1 MLIPLGGTT
10 VDSTSAQWGGSGVR
24 RGPAHKAAPAV
35 ARRLA
40 ETAAGT
46 EAAGRVA
53 DVLLMF
59 TQGPAAL
66 GVSEISRDLGLSK
79 AVVHRILQ
87 SLASRAFVEPDPRTR
102 GYRLGPGAVALGA
115 RALRDLDLRRTAGP
129 ILRRLRDATQ
139 ETTTLSALVRGSRV
153 YLDQYESPQEIKMTV
168 ELGRP
173 HPLHAGA
180 SSRAILAFL
189 PEDMWDAV
197 VEQGLGQLTPITVDN
212 ADELRRLLT
221 DVRSK
226 GYATSLGERQHGA
239 GSVAAPVFGMGG
251 EVAGSISAC
260 GPVSR
265 FEPTTVERCV
275 RLVREAADT
284 ISRSLGWTGPTAP

>member
-1 MLIPLGGTT
+1 M
-10 VDSTSAQWGGSGVR
+10 
-24 RGPAHKAAPAV
+24 
-35 ARRLA
+35 A

-53 DVLLMF
+53 DVLLLF
-59 TQGPAAL
+59 TQGPVAL
-66 GVSEISRDLGLSK
+66 GVSEISRELGLSK

-87 SLASRAFVEPDPRTR
+87 SLAARSFVETDPHTR

-115 RALRDLDLRRTAGP
+115 RALRDLDLRRAAGP
-129 ILRRLRDATQ
+129 ILRRLRDATR

-180 SSRAILAFL
+180 SSRAMLAFM
-189 PEDMWDAV
+189 PEDVWDTV
-197 VEQGLGQLTPITVDN
+197 IGQGLARLTPVTVGDP
-212 ADELRRLLT
+212 DELRRLLSE
-221 DVRSK
+221 VRSR
-226 GYATSLGERQHGA
+226 GYATSLGERQYGA
-239 GSVAAPVFGMGG
+239 GSVAAPVFGMDG
-251 EVAGSISAC
+251 EVSGAISAC

-265 FEPTTVERCV
+265 FEPATVERHV
-275 RLVREAADT
+275 PLVREAADS
-284 ISRSLGWTGPTAP
+284 ISRALGWTGRAVSQPRRRD